1 MAKPKRDGHGKP
13 DPRVELPEGEVRLVH
28 NPFAA
33 HFGRGEGARLE
44 ERLRPESASES
55 ARSPAR
61 LVVRR
66 ERTGRG
72 GKGVTIV
79 EGEPLQGRDLPA
91 LAKELARALGA
102 GARVESGAIV
112 VQGEQVERVVAW
124 LASRGFGPVV
134 VGN

>member
-1 MAKPKRDGHGKP
+1 MAKPKRDGPSKP

-44 ERLRPESASES
+44 ERSQPRPVGEP
-55 ARSPAR
+55 ARAPAR

-66 ERTGRG
+66 ERAGRG
-72 GKGVTIV
+72 GKAVTIV

-102 GARVESGAIV
+102 GVRVESGAIV